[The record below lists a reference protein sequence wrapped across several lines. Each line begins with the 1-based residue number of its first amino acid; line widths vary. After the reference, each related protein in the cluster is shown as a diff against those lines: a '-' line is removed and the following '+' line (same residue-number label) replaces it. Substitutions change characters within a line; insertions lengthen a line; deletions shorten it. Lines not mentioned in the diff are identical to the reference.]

1 LWSCFWPLEYPGAK
15 IRALVALALAA
26 TASSVT
32 VTPRNSVLYATI
44 SPKLHSNQ

>member
-1 LWSCFWPLEYPGAK
+1 MTATATPPA
-15 IRALVALALAA
+15 ALALAA